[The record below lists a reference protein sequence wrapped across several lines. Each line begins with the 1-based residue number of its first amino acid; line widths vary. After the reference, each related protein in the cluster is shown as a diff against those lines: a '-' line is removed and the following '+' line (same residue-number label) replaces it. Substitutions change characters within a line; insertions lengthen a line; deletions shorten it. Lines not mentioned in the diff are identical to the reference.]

1 MPIANNPGRLVG
13 LMLLAQAVCGGL
25 MLGVLLKP
33 ALAAPGFL
41 VNAAP
46 HATYVSLAALLGL
59 AGGALSIGVVVVAW
73 PVLRAA
79 NRAAAL
85 WLFAL
90 AAANLALAAV
100 ENVGLLAMVSLS
112 QEYAKAGAAAAA
124 QFDVAGIVVRSL
136 RYWAHY
142 MKLMVGVALMGV
154 LFATLLRHALL
165 PRALAAVALAAT
177 AMQLVVVTLPV
188 FGWKMQFALRAPAG
202 ILFLVVALWL
212 LVRGFSAPAAMAGE
226 AASGSA

>member
-1 MPIANNPGRLVG
+1 MAIANNPGRLVG
-13 LMLLAQAVCGGL
+13 LMLLAQALCGAL

-41 VNAAP
+41 ANAAP
-46 HATYVSLAALLGL
+46 HATHVSLAALVGL
-59 AGGALSIGVVVVAW
+59 IGGALSIGVVVVAW

-79 NRAAAL
+79 SRAATL

-100 ENVGLLAMVSLS
+100 ENVGLLAMLSLS
-112 QEYAKAGAAAAA
+112 QEYAKAGAATIA
-124 QFDVAGIVVRSL
+124 QFDVAAVVVRSL

-142 MKLMVGVALMGV
+142 MKLIVGVAMMLV
-154 LFATLLRHALL
+154 LLATLLRHALL
-165 PRALAAVALAAT
+165 PRALAAVALVAV

-188 FGWKMQFALRAPAG
+188 FGWKMNFALLAPAG
-202 ILFLVVALWL
+202 VMFLLVALWL
-212 LVRGFSAPAAMAGE
+212 VVRGFSGPGTT
-226 AASGSA
+226 SS

>member
-1 MPIANNPGRLVG
+1 MPIVNNPGRLVG
-13 LMLLAQAVCGGL
+13 LMLLAQGVCGAL

-46 HATYVSLAALLGL
+46 HATYVSLAALVGL
-59 AGGALSIGVVVVAW
+59 VGGALSVGVVVVAW

-79 NRAAAL
+79 SRGAAL

-100 ENVGLLAMVSLS
+100 ENVGLLAMLSLS
-112 QEYAKAGAAAAA
+112 QEYARVGVASAT
-124 QFDVAGIVVRSL
+124 QFDLAAVVVRSL

-142 MKLMVGVALMGV
+142 MKLIVGVVMMGV
-154 LFATLLRHALL
+154 LFATLLRQALL

-177 AMQLVVVTLPV
+177 ALQLVVVTLPV
-188 FGWKMQFALRAPAG
+188 FGWKMNFAYLAPAG
-202 ILFLVVALWL
+202 VMFLVVAVWL
-212 LVRGFSAPAAMAGE
+212 SWRGFSSAQVGPAA
-226 AASGSA
+226 S